1 LIAMT
6 ATATPTAQQQQTAQL
21 LILLRQYVMS
31 NVRQFPFLLQTVAML
46 REAAGLY
53 GRNDQ
58 QSAFQKGLEV
68 YQFIMRTRAAFPSL
82 PLP

>member
-1 LIAMT
+1 MT

-21 LILLRQYVMS
+21 LVLLRQYVVS
-31 NVRQFPFLLQTVAML
+31 HVRQFPFLLPSVATL

-53 GRNDQ
+53 GRNDPQ
-58 QSAFQKGLEV
+58 GAYQKGVEA